1 MLSAESLVPLAFLFE
16 QSLISVL
23 HNVWGESYNAW
34 PLPCATTQ
42 DLEVANPTTKGGAH
56 LNTHK

>member
-1 MLSAESLVPLAFLFE
+1 MLSAESLVPLAFPFE

-23 HNVWGESYNAW
+23 HNVWGERYNAW